1 MKRKRI
7 VKADHD
13 SEQLPRLGPEDE
25 ARQAAMTPAEI
36 ERAAIDDADN
46 PPLTENELARAVSAR
61 RLRSLRARLGLSQ
74 TGLSQT
80 AFARRYGIPV
90 ANLRQYEIGR
100 VLPPRAVQAYLK
112 VIEAEPERTAKA
124 LSSAA

>member
-13 SEQLPRLGPEDE
+13 SEQLPRFGPEDE
-25 ARQAAMTPAEI
+25 ARQAAMTSAEI

-61 RLRSLRARLGLSQ
+61 RLRTRRARL
-74 TGLSQT
+74 GLSQT